1 MKCAFPAEYKL
12 ATNLL
17 QILDRVPSPDYKSG
31 VFGIK
36 KSELRVLGGNSE
48 NSKYECHPFIHILTL
63 NVLLSNTGQL
73 IGNAQ
78 SNNCQNFIVAILQSN
93 NMAKIR
99 ISFFRNNPRKDY
111 FQHLYGK
118 SRILFSQILQQPQ
131 ISLDKLEILNRI
143 QSIDIAIMS

>member
-1 MKCAFPAEYKL
+1 MLQTCYKFWIVFR
-12 ATNLL
+12 ARITNQEFLGSRKVSCEFWGG
-17 QILDRVPSPDYKSG
+17 ILKIR
-31 VFGIK
+31 
-36 KSELRVLGGNSE
+36 LGT
-48 NSKYECHPFIHILTL
+48 KYECHPFIHILTL

-99 ISFFRNNPRKDY
+99 ISFLRNNPRKDY

-118 SRILFSQILQQPQ
+118 SRILFSQILQKPQ

>member
-93 NMAKIR
+93 NMANPQNI
-99 ISFFRNNPRKDY
+99 FFTKQSTQR
-111 FQHLYGK
+111 
-118 SRILFSQILQQPQ
+118 LFST
-131 ISLDKLEILNRI
+131 
-143 QSIDIAIMS
+143 SIRKITNIVLTDIAAATDIIRQAGNIK